1 MFDIILM
8 ALVLPCLPPLGL
20 PCCRLLHTHTHNT
33 HSLTHS
39 LTHSHTHTLT
49 HMYPGTR
56 RSLHFVFTFYLSIFY
71 RCIFCLFMVYHDL

>member
-39 LTHSHTHTLT
+39 LTHSHTHTHVSWHET
-49 HMYPGTR
+49 
-56 RSLHFVFTFYLSIFY
+56 FFTF
-71 RCIFCLFMVYHDL
+71 CIYIVFIHFLQLYVLFFHGVP